1 MNIAKIMTPK
11 YSTACL
17 QEDSTVR
24 QGLEIMRRYG
34 YTAIP
39 VLDQTSAPL
48 WASRPARPRSLTRS
62 YSKTLCPSWT
72 AGAACAAL

>member
-39 VLDQTSAPL
+39 VLDQDGRYRGCITEEIFCAISSRWAP
-48 WASRPARPRSLTRS
+48 
-62 YSKTLCPSWT
+62 PS
-72 AGAACAAL
+72 